1 MAQRMNFFAQMQKQ
15 NSSNTASAAN
25 PSTNTGEQSR
35 DLSLLAPA
43 SYFQLTT
50 FHVDAFTDPPA
61 LPSESANG
69 LASAPIPS
77 LNLAMIKQHQKNSS
91 SHGQPKRDTIGDSSD
106 TNANNCDPLP
116 SSSSLLL
123 LGLNRSNPV
132 SDAIVDGESREECQ
146 PPTRLP
152 TSRSATATDSRA
164 STTEPDNFDT
174 PNPQSSHKLS
184 NARRQGSSTA
194 RRASGSI
201 NFDATAKIAAPRS
214 SSKTAATTF
223 KSPSAP
229 SNMTSSRRGH
239 PKNAASTDEPQV
251 AHELVERT
259 PPPQTRQQPRR
270 KMSITSHTASAHV
283 RPRSSYEMDDE
294 IQLDDGQNR
303 EEPVRKRVKGE
314 PVDDEVGIGFA
325 SCLVQSP

>member
-1 MAQRMNFFAQMQKQ
+1 MSQRMNFFAQMQKQ
-15 NSSNTASAAN
+15 NSSNTSSAAN
-25 PSTNTGEQSR
+25 TSTSTGEQSR
-35 DLSLLAPA
+35 NLSLLAPA
-43 SYFQLTT
+43 SYFPLTT
-50 FHVDAFTDPPA
+50 FRVGALTDPPA
-61 LPSESANG
+61 LPSEPAKG
-69 LASAPIPS
+69 LPSAPIPS

-91 SHGQPKRDTIGDSSD
+91 SNGQPKRDTTGDSSGA
-106 TNANNCDPLP
+106 NANNCDPSP
-116 SSSSLLL
+116 SSSLLL
-123 LGLNRSNPV
+123 LGSNRSHPV

-201 NFDATAKIAAPRS
+201 NFDASAKIAAPRP

-229 SNMTSSRRGH
+229 SNTTFSRRGR
-239 PKNAASTDEPQV
+239 PKDAASTDELQV
-251 AHELVERT
+251 AHELDERT

-314 PVDDEVGIGFA
+314 PVDDEVGIDLA
-325 SCLVQSP
+325 SCLAQSP